1 MDRGREAGNQGQG
14 IHFHRD
20 GAIPEWF
27 LELDGDQAVVGEGDV
42 LGGDRWPQH
51 VTQQVV
57 SAHLVLGAGTGMG
70 VQRESTVLDA
80 QGAHDLGA
88 I

>member
-27 LELDGDQAVVGEGDV
+27 LELDGDQAFLGEGDV
-42 LGGDRWPQH
+42 LLGDRRPQH
-51 VTQQVV
+51 VV
-57 SAHLVLGAGTGMG
+57 M
-70 VQRESTVLDA
+70 ESTKLRETA
-80 QGAHDLGA
+80 PSKRPS
-88 I
+88 